1 MKRGVRILL
10 PILLI
15 ALVVAAFW
23 HTGRRREELPPG
35 KIAGNGTI
43 ESTEVD
49 VTSKVP
55 AKLTALPPREGD
67 RLRAGDLVAT
77 LEHADLQAQVQQA
90 EEARRAAQAARD
102 ELLAGTRLEDL
113 ARVHAQ
119 YWVAQEAREQAR
131 ARLDLV
137 RAGPREEEIAQ
148 LRAGVQL
155 AQATLRNAETEL
167 QRGKNLEAKGALPGQ
182 QVDLLQTQRD
192 VAAAQ
197 LDAARQ
203 RLLQAERGSRPEDI
217 RTAQAALAQ
226 ADAQVEAAR
235 AALDLAIAGP
245 TIETIAAARARAA
258 QATAAVQAAKVQLA
272 YTRILSP
279 MNGTV
284 TLRNLEPGDLVTP
297 GLPILRL
304 AALDKVWLRV
314 FVSETDLGRVKL
326 GQTATITSDTY
337 PSKQYHGR
345 VIEIAQQ
352 AEFTPKNVQTR
363 EEREKL
369 VYGVKIQVDNPE
381 QELKLGMPADALIDV
396 GR

>member
-1 MKRGVRILL
+1 MKRRMRVLI

-23 HTGRRREELPPG
+23 HTARRREQVPPG

-49 VTSKVP
+49 VTSKVL
-55 AKLTALPPREGD
+55 AKVTVLPPREGD
-67 RLRAGDLVAT
+67 RLRVGELVAT
-77 LEHADLQAQVQQA
+77 LDDADLRAMLQQAQDA
-90 EEARRAAQAARD
+90 HRAALANLE
-102 ELLAGTRLEDL
+102 ELLAGTRPEDL

-137 RAGPREEEIAQ
+137 KAGPREEEIAQ

-155 AQATLRNAETEL
+155 AQVTVRNAETEL

-192 VAAAQ
+192 AAAAQ
-197 LDAARQ
+197 LEAARQ
-203 RLLQAERGSRPEDI
+203 RLLEAEHGSRSEDL
-217 RTAQAALAQ
+217 RAAQSALAQ
-226 ADAQVEAAR
+226 ADAQVEAAK

-245 TIETIAAARARAA
+245 RTETSAAARARAA
-258 QATAAVQAAKVQLA
+258 QAEAAVKAAQVQLG
-272 YTRILSP
+272 YTRIFSP

-304 AALDKVWLRV
+304 AALNKVWLRV
-314 FVSETDLGRVKL
+314 FVSETDLGRVKI

-337 PSKQYHGR
+337 PNKQYHGR
-345 VIEIAQQ
+345 VIEISQQ

-369 VYGVKIQVDNPE
+369 VYGVKIEVDNPE

-396 GR
+396 GG